1 MKALSLPPTRGRR
14 LRVGAAAAA
23 VALVLSAST
32 VVRLFTDLLWYGE
45 VGFASVFWTILGTQ
59 ALMAGG
65 LGIVFFLFCLANLV
79 IAARI
84 APLNWIAVDPNDPL
98 QRYRAAFRPH
108 LRWLA
113 IGGSAFLG
121 LLFGLG
127 ATPLWDR
134 LVLALEAVPFGTLDP
149 VFNKDLAF
157 FVFRLPLYRFLYG
170 WGFSTLVVVTL
181 VVAGAHYLG
190 GGIRPQ
196 EATDRV
202 TPQVKAHLSALI
214 GLIALLRAWGYRLDQ
229 FTLLYSSRGEVTGAS
244 YTDVKAELPAL
255 KLLVVISVI
264 GAALFLVNIRFKGWA
279 LPLAGAGLWL
289 LISVLAAGVYPFLVQ
304 RFVVV
309 PNELPKETPYLKLHI
324 ENTRRAYGL
333 EGIEVREYPV
343 TGPVARN
350 AVEENAATFSNIRL
364 WDAETLMTA
373 YRQLQEIRPYY
384 KFLDVDIDRYTID
397 GSPRQVLL
405 STREMDTGALESTNW
420 QNTHLF
426 YTHGYG
432 AVVSAAS
439 EATVEGE
446 PNFLVQDIPPKPE
459 SPELALTEPGIY
471 FGEGLLG
478 VYSLAPSAQKELDF
492 AREAEQGNKLTSY
505 AGRGGV
511 PASGVL
517 RRLAFAWRFRNI
529 NLAISGLITPESR
542 ILYYRQVRE
551 RLLKAAPFLH
561 FDTDPYPVI
570 SDGRIVWVADA
581 YTVSDMYPY
590 SERLDFGD
598 RTFRP
603 TSYGPIA
610 GIDGE
615 FNYVRNSVKATV
627 DAYDGTVSFYVWDP
641 TDPIIRT
648 WRRAFPALFK
658 DAEDM
663 PTSLRSHV
671 RYPEDLFRIQT
682 YIYQRYHMTEP
693 TDFFT
698 REDLWVIPADPNQSN
713 EGVAEVQDDEI
724 QPYYVLMRLPG
735 APSEE
740 YALILPMN
748 PRGKRNM
755 ISWLAA
761 KSGPADYGRLIDF
774 RFPKGSQIDGVG
786 QAHAR

>member
-1 MKALSLPPTRGRR
+1 
-14 LRVGAAAAA
+14 
-23 VALVLSAST
+23 
-32 VVRLFTDLLWYGE
+32 
-45 VGFASVFWTILGTQ
+45 
-59 ALMAGG
+59 
-65 LGIVFFLFCLANLV
+65 
-79 IAARI
+79 
-84 APLNWIAVDPNDPL
+84 
-98 QRYRAAFRPH
+98 
-108 LRWLA
+108 
-113 IGGSAFLG
+113 
-121 LLFGLG
+121 
-127 ATPLWDR
+127 
-134 LVLALEAVPFGTLDP
+134 
-149 VFNKDLAF
+149 
-157 FVFRLPLYRFLYG
+157 
-170 WGFSTLVVVTL
+170 
-181 VVAGAHYLG
+181 
-190 GGIRPQ
+190 
-196 EATDRV
+196 
-202 TPQVKAHLSALI
+202 
-214 GLIALLRAWGYRLDQ
+214 
-229 FTLLYSSRGEVTGAS
+229 
-244 YTDVKAELPAL
+244 
-255 KLLVVISVI
+255 
-264 GAALFLVNIRFKGWA
+264 
-279 LPLAGAGLWL
+279 
-289 LISVLAAGVYPFLVQ
+289 
-304 RFVVV
+304 
-309 PNELPKETPYLKLHI
+309 
-324 ENTRRAYGL
+324 
-333 EGIEVREYPV
+333 
-343 TGPVARN
+343 
-350 AVEENAATFSNIRL
+350 
-364 WDAETLMTA
+364 
-373 YRQLQEIRPYY
+373 
-384 KFLDVDIDRYTID
+384 RYTID

-446 PNFLVQDIPPKPE
+446 PNFLVQDIPPKPD

-570 SDGRIVWVADA
+570 SDGRIVWVADG

-786 QAHAR
+786 QAHARINNTPEISKTVSLLDVRGSKVQWGNLLVIPVKNSVLYVQPMFVQAEKNAIPELKNVILVSSEKVVMGNDLRHALGLLLAGGEAAPPGESAEPGETARPPVGPGSRQEAARLALEHLRAAREAAQRGDWATYGRELQEAERRLGEALGEPGQSTPPRP